1 MGLYFKI
8 MYSLIKGR
16 SGACA
21 LLLLLLVV
29 TTAGQQVGEE
39 CLAQFEEGRENF
51 VLDADGSVKD
61 GATFISSPKLYRHKD
76 CVQAC
81 CKESRCNVAFMEEGA
96 EEGTISSCFL
106 FDCLYKQKY
115 VCRVVGKKGYNS
127 YIHKNIFSR
136 YHVNYPDPDTDDRRP
151 VADGG
156 PGQVIQ
162 PHERLV
168 LNGMK
173 SRDDKGI
180 ASYKWKMLTE
190 YPYAVYEDSQYKD
203 QMVVSNLTSGKY
215 MFQLTVTDTIG
226 QSDSTDVKVLV
237 LTPEQSE
244 HHCMAPKKAGPCRG
258 SFPRWHYNGAEE
270 KCEEFT
276 FGGCREN
283 LNNYLTESE
292 CVKACHGS
300 VKGSG
305 RGLPIHENQVE
316 KCGAPCN
323 VTQFSCAN
331 GCCLDPALECD
342 STPQCSDGSDEQN
355 CDDLKVNFEILRQI
369 PVNEKKAH
377 CTETPNRGTCRD
389 SMTKWYYEPIEEKC
403 MRFHYSGCGGN
414 DNKFENE
421 AACQEY
427 CRGVTENDVYL
438 RERQESEASESGSE
452 TAILALAIVLAVA
465 IVIVLAIL
473 AYHFLKRRKS
483 QHHRLPASNA
493 TYTTIEHNR
502 DALVYNSTTKPI

>member
-1 MGLYFKI
+1 

-39 CLAQFEEGRENF
+39 CLAQFEKGRDDF

-81 CKESRCNVAFMEEGA
+81 CKDSRCNVAFMEEG
-96 EEGTISSCFL
+96 EEGGTISSCFL

-115 VCRVVGKKGYNS
+115 VCHFVGKKGYDS

-136 YHVNYPDPDTDDRRP
+136 YHVNHPDPDTDDRRP

-162 PHERLV
+162 PHESLV

-180 ASYKWKMLTE
+180 VSYKWKMLTE
-190 YPYAVYEDSQYKD
+190 YLYAVYEDIQFKD

-215 MFQLTVTDTIG
+215 RFQLTVTDTIG
-226 QSDSTDVKVLV
+226 QSDSTEVKVLV

-270 KCEEFT
+270 KCEEFL

-283 LNNYLTESE
+283 LNNYLTEGE

-305 RGLPIHENQVE
+305 RGLPILKNQVWSSV
-316 KCGAPCN
+316 K
-323 VTQFSCAN
+323 
-331 GCCLDPALECD
+331 D
-342 STPQCSDGSDEQN
+342 
-355 CDDLKVNFEILRQI
+355 NFEILRQI

-377 CTETPNRGTCRD
+377 CTETPDPGDCRD
-389 SMTKWYYEPIEEKC
+389 SMTKWYYQPIERKC
-403 MRFHYSGCGGN
+403 LRFNYGGCGGN

-421 AACQEY
+421 EACQDY

-438 RERQESEASESGSE
+438 RERQESETSESDSQ
-452 TAILALAIVLAVA
+452 TAILALAIVLGVA
-465 IVIVLAIL
+465 IAIVLAIL
-473 AYHFLKRRKS
+473 VYHFLKGRKS
-483 QHHRLPASNA
+483 QHRRLPASNA
-493 TYTTIEHNR
+493 TYTTMEPSR

>member
-1 MGLYFKI
+1 

-21 LLLLLLVV
+21 LLLLLLVG
-29 TTAGQQVGEE
+29 TTAGQLVGEE
-39 CLAQFEEGRENF
+39 CLAQFEKGRDDF

-61 GATFISSPKLYRHKD
+61 GATFISSPKLYRNKD

-81 CKESRCNVAFMEEGA
+81 CKDSRCNVAFMEEGE

-115 VCRVVGKKGYNS
+115 VCRFVGKKGYDS

-162 PHERLV
+162 PHESLV

-180 ASYKWKMLTE
+180 MSYKWKMLTE
-190 YPYAVYEDSQYKD
+190 YPYAVYENIQFKD

-215 MFQLTVTDTIG
+215 RFQLTVTDTIG

-270 KCEEFT
+270 KCEEFI

-283 LNNYLTESE
+283 LNNYLTDGE

-300 VKGSG
+300 VKGGGSV

-323 VTQFSCAN
+323 ATQFTCAN

-342 STPQCSDGSDEQN
+342 STPQCTDGSDEQN
-355 CDDLKVNFEILRQI
+355 CDELKDNFEILRQI

-377 CTETPNRGTCRD
+377 CTETPDPGDCRD
-389 SMTKWYYEPIEEKC
+389 SMTKWYYQPIERKC
-403 MRFHYSGCGGN
+403 LRFNYGGCGGN

-421 AACQEY
+421 EACQEY

-438 RERQESEASESGSE
+438 RERQESEASESGSQ
-452 TAILALAIVLAVA
+452 TAILALAIVLGVA

-473 AYHFLKRRKS
+473 VYHFLKGRKS

-493 TYTTIEHNR
+493 TYTTMESNR

>member
-1 MGLYFKI
+1 

-21 LLLLLLVV
+21 LLLSLLVV
-29 TTAGQQVGEE
+29 TTAGQLVGEE
-39 CLAQFEEGRENF
+39 CLAQFEKGRDDF

-81 CKESRCNVAFMEEGA
+81 CKDSRCNVAFMEEGE

-115 VCRVVGKKGYNS
+115 VCHFVGKKGYDS
-127 YIHKNIFSR
+127 YIHKSIFTR
-136 YHVNYPDPDTDDRRP
+136 YHVNHPDPDTDDRRP

-162 PHERLV
+162 PHESLV

-180 ASYKWKMLTE
+180 VSYKWKMLTE
-190 YPYAVYEDSQYKD
+190 YLYAVYE
-203 QMVVSNLTSGKY
+203 VRRVTNLMK
-215 MFQLTVTDTIG
+215 FNVWWN
-226 QSDSTDVKVLV
+226 
-237 LTPEQSE
+237 
-244 HHCMAPKKAGPCRG
+244 HCMAPKKAGPCRG

-270 KCEEFT
+270 KCEEFL

-283 LNNYLTESE
+283 LNNYLTEGE

-305 RGLPIHENQVE
+305 RGLPIHKNQAE

-323 VTQFSCAN
+323 ATQFTCAN

-342 STPQCSDGSDEQN
+342 STPQCTDGSDEQN
-355 CDDLKVNFEILRQI
+355 CDELKNNFEILRQI

-377 CTETPNRGTCRD
+377 CTETPDPGDCRD
-389 SMTKWYYEPIEEKC
+389 SMTKWYYQPIEQKC
-403 MRFHYSGCGGN
+403 LRFNYGGCGGN

-421 AACQEY
+421 EACQDY

-438 RERQESEASESGSE
+438 RERQESE
-452 TAILALAIVLAVA
+452 TTILALAIVLGVA
-465 IVIVLAIL
+465 IVIVLAVL
-473 AYHFLKRRKS
+473 AYHFLKGRKS

-493 TYTTIEHNR
+493 TYTTMEPSR